1 MAVCS
6 GEVFWETVEAGARRW
21 VLVVHG
27 PPGAARRRL
36 DPQDPSTPQAATTS
50 QLRELIRRA
59 FHAESGHW
67 PVSVTL
73 AVVRY
78 KQRFRF
84 QVVTADAEGEDGRGA

>member
-6 GEVFWETVEAGARRW
+6 GEVFWETAEAGARRW

-27 PPGAARRRL
+27 PPSAARRRL

-50 QLRELIRRA
+50 QLREIIRRA

-84 QVVTADAEGEDGRGA
+84 QVVTADAEGEDGREV

>member
-6 GEVFWETVEAGARRW
+6 GEVFWETAEAGARRW
-21 VLVVHG
+21 VLVVDG
-27 PPGAARRRL
+27 PPGGARRRL
-36 DPQDPSTPQAATTS
+36 DPPDPSTPQAATTS

-84 QVVTADAEGEDGRGA
+84 QVVTADAEGEDGREV

>member
-6 GEVFWETVEAGARRW
+6 GEVFWETAEAGARRW

-36 DPQDPSTPQAATTS
+36 DPPDPSTPQAATTS

-84 QVVTADAEGEDGRGA
+84 QVVTADAEGEDGREV